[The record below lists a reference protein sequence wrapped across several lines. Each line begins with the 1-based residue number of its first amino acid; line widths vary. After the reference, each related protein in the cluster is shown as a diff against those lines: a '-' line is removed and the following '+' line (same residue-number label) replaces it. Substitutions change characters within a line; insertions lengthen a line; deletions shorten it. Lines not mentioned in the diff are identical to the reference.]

1 MFKYRYIYG
10 SSGKDIRWVFI
21 FHLVFLGLPVVEI
34 TPTTYNTA
42 IGDQVTIHCNIV
54 SDSAGVNE
62 VYWQTTSNNQ
72 LRLIYNGDIGY
83 QGSTPTTPSLTI
95 NFASIND
102 TGTYTCHATN
112 DQGTGNSNT
121 GNVTVTGGKY

>member
-1 MFKYRYIYG
+1 MTSNEFV
-10 SSGKDIRWVFI
+10 SFTLFS
-21 FHLVFLGLPVVEI
+21 LGLPVVEI
-34 TPTTYNTA
+34 TPLTYTAA
-42 IGDQVTIHCNIV
+42 IGDQVTIHCNIIA
-54 SDSAGVNE
+54 DSAGVNG
-62 VYWQTTSNNQ
+62 VYWQRISNNQ

-121 GNVTVTGGKY
+121 GTITITGD